1 MVNYRWW
8 LFICKPKKQKK
19 TSLTFE
25 KSFWKHAQQWLS
37 PSRTSVPMSKTWV
50 QAQSM
55 SQPSQLLCGSVVRNV
70 IFQCFGST
78 NIILLL
84 RQKST
89 YENRNWPKR
98 TVCNILGE
106 SRFPLRWSVTCR
118 RWFLTVLITSSWQTI
133 EKVMCSS
140 AQHFRLITSYYE
152 TFLTNGTGCL
162 FSSTTFKIKRLVKW
176 DAEWNWVPLLR
187 NQTLWTHK
195 ISLVDFFFLE

>member
-8 LFICKPKKQKK
+8 LFICKPKKKK
-19 TSLTFE
+19 KRPWHSR
-25 KSFWKHAQQWLS
+25 S
-37 PSRTSVPMSKTWV
+37 PSENMHNSDFSSVPMSKTWV

-118 RWFLTVLITSSWQTI
+118 HWFLTLLITFSWQTI

-140 AQHFRLITSYYE
+140 AQHFLLITSYYE
-152 TFLTNGTGCL
+152 TFPTNGTQARVV
-162 FSSTTFKIKRLVKW
+162 SSVQRLSK
-176 DAEWNWVPLLR
+176 
-187 NQTLWTHK
+187 
-195 ISLVDFFFLE
+195 